1 MSAGDRRRLAIL
13 ALLAA
18 TQLIGVLDFSIVN
31 VALPS
36 IQAQFGLSPGELQWV
51 ISAYALTLGGGLLL
65 GGRIADLYER
75 KLVFMAGLAVFS
87 AASLAGGLAPT
98 APLVFAARA
107 VQGLGGA
114 ILLPTALALVTS
126 EFPEGPERNRALGV
140 FGTVASVGFTAGVI
154 LGGLLT
160 GVAGWRWVFFVNVP
174 IGLVAL
180 AAAWR
185 LLRAGSRQDE
195 RPPLDVAGAV
205 LATAAMLALVGG
217 LSQVGPQPA
226 SLLRAVGLLA
236 AAAALLA
243 AFVRV
248 ESSAPAPLVPPGV
261 FRLPGLAGA
270 NLVAGL
276 TIAVASALAFTLTL
290 VVQRDMGFPPQVT
303 GLAFLPAGAGGFLG
317 GTLAGRS
324 LHRLGLPRTAAVALA
339 ALVGGT
345 AVVLALGLHSILWLA
360 AGYAVVGFGIVGTV
374 VVSTVAGTSG
384 VERGRQGLAAG
395 LLSTSQQVGGAV
407 GAALA
412 GIAVAAGGPAGYG
425 ASLAAAI
432 VLGVGAAAVAAAT
445 LRHVPGQPA
454 AEAAGTRE
462 AA

>member
-1 MSAGDRRRLAIL
+1 VSAVEPRRLAIL

-36 IQAQFGLSPGELQWV
+36 IQAQFGLPPGELQWV
-51 ISAYALTLGGGLLL
+51 VSAYALTLGGGLLL
-65 GGRIADLYER
+65 GGRIADLYDR

-114 ILLPTALALVTS
+114 ILMPSALALVTS

-180 AAAWR
+180 AAAWW
-185 LLRAGSRQDE
+185 LLGAGSRREE

-205 LATAAMLALVGG
+205 LATAALVALVGG
-217 LSQVGPQPA
+217 LSQAGPQPA
-226 SLLRAVGLLA
+226 DLLRAAGLVA
-236 AAAALLA
+236 AAAVLLA
-243 AFVRV
+243 AFVAV
-248 ESSAPAPLVPPGV
+248 EAARPAPLVPLAV
-261 FRLPGLAGA
+261 FRLPGLVGA
-270 NLVAGL
+270 NVVAGL

-290 VVQRDMGFPPQVT
+290 VVQRDMGFSPQVT

-317 GTLAGRS
+317 GTLAGRAV
-324 LHRLGLPRTAAVALA
+324 HRLGLSRTAAIALA

-345 AVVLALGLHSILWLA
+345 AVVLALGLQSILWLA

-374 VVSTVAGTSG
+374 VASTIAGTSG
-384 VERGRQGLAAG
+384 VARQRQGLAAG
-395 LLSTSQQVGGAV
+395 LLSTAQQVGGAT

-412 GIAVAAGGPAGYG
+412 GVAVAAGGPTRYQAALG
-425 ASLAAAI
+425 AAI
-432 VLGVGAAAVAAAT
+432 VLGVGAAATAATT
-445 LRHVPGQPA
+445 LRHTGRPA
-454 AEAAGTRE
+454 AEPARPRE